1 MASLSLEDYA
11 DRTPELVPEE
21 FFTGEL
27 SARGVVKNF
36 SRLTETCKN
45 LEILCGNSG

>member
-1 MASLSLEDYA
+1 MQNLLIKISKRPSK
-11 DRTPELVPEE
+11 E
-21 FFTGEL
+21 FFTSEL
-27 SARGVVKNF
+27 SAQGVVKDF